1 MSLFWRIFG
10 LNAVVLGSATALLLW
25 APVTVSVPVVLTEAV
40 ILVGGLVV
48 MLVANAALLRWGLS
62 PLDRLTRLMTTVDLL
77 RPGQRLP
84 AHGGGEVADLI
95 RTFNAMLDRLEQERA
110 TSSARV
116 LLAQEAERR
125 RIAQE
130 LHDEVGQS
138 MTAILLALK
147 RAADAADPPL
157 RDELH
162 QAQEITR
169 ESLDE
174 VRRLVRR
181 LRPGV
186 LDDLGLVAAL
196 TSLTSDFATHTGLR
210 VVRRFDAELPALD
223 PETELVL
230 YRVAQESLTNAARH
244 ADAERVEVALT
255 RADGAVVL
263 AITDDGRGIKTACEG
278 AGIRGMR
285 ERALLIGAALD
296 ITDAAEGPGGSAGPG
311 GFGGNGTPGTSGAPG
326 GSSTGVSRGSSTGV
340 SGWST
345 AGASRASAAGVARGA
360 TLADMSSGAAPAV
373 GAPASSGPARPAP
386 ADATAPVRTGTAT
399 GTGTGTGSG
408 TGPAAGPGTRVR
420 LTAPLPSKPRKQP

>member
-10 LNAVVLGSATALLLW
+10 LNALVLGTATALLLW
-25 APVTVSVPVVLTEAV
+25 APVTVSVPVLLTEAV
-40 ILVGGLVV
+40 ILVGGLAV
-48 MLVANAALLRWGLS
+48 MLVANAALLRWGLA

-84 AHGGGEVADLI
+84 VPGGGEVGELI
-95 RTFNAMLDRLEQERA
+95 RTFNAMLDRLERERA

-138 MTAILLALK
+138 MTAILLVLK
-147 RAADAADPPL
+147 RAADEAAEPL
-157 RDELH
+157 RGELH

-186 LDDLGLVAAL
+186 LDDLGLVSAL
-196 TSLTSDFATHTGLR
+196 TSLTHDFATHTGLR
-210 VVRRFDAELPALD
+210 VLRRFDPALPALER
-223 PETELVL
+223 ETELVL

-244 ADAERVEVALT
+244 ADAGQVEVSL
-255 RADGAVVL
+255 RHADGAVELCV
-263 AITDDGRGIKTACEG
+263 TDDGRGIETVCEG

-285 ERALLIGAALD
+285 ERALLVGADLD
-296 ITDAAEGPGGSAGPG
+296 IARAVPG
-311 GFGGNGTPGTSGAPG
+311 
-326 GSSTGVSRGSSTGV
+326 
-340 SGWST
+340 
-345 AGASRASAAGVARGA
+345 
-360 TLADMSSGAAPAV
+360 
-373 GAPASSGPARPAP
+373 
-386 ADATAPVRTGTAT
+386 
-399 GTGTGTGSG
+399 
-408 TGPAAGPGTRVR
+408 GTRVR
-420 LTAPLPSKPRKQP
+420 LTAPVSGGRP

>member
-1 MSLFWRIFG
+1 M
-10 LNAVVLGSATALLLW
+10 VLGFATALLLW
-25 APVTVSVPVVLTEAV
+25 APVTVSVPVLLTEAAV
-40 ILVGGLVV
+40 LVGGMAV
-48 MLVANAALLRWGLS
+48 MLVANGTLLRWGLS
-62 PLDRLTRLMTTVDLL
+62 PLDRLTKLMTTVDLL

-84 AHGGGEVADLI
+84 VSGGGEVPELI
-95 RTFNAMLDRLEQERA
+95 RTFNAMLDRLEHERA

-138 MTAILLALK
+138 MTAILLVLG
-147 RAADAADPPL
+147 RAADDADQPL

-186 LDDLGLVAAL
+186 LDDLGLIAAL
-196 TSLTSDFATHTGLR
+196 TSLTHDFATHTGLR
-210 VVRRFDAELPALD
+210 VVRRFEADLPALD
-223 PETELVL
+223 HETELVL

-244 ADAERVEVALT
+244 ADAERLEVSLG
-255 RADGAVVL
+255 RGEGAVVL
-263 AITDDGRGIKTACEG
+263 TIADDGRGIEAATEG

-296 ITDAAEGPGGSAGPG
+296 ITS
-311 GFGGNGTPGTSGAPG
+311 APG
-326 GSSTGVSRGSSTGV
+326 
-340 SGWST
+340 
-345 AGASRASAAGVARGA
+345 
-360 TLADMSSGAAPAV
+360 D
-373 GAPASSGPARPAP
+373 
-386 ADATAPVRTGTAT
+386 
-399 GTGTGTGSG
+399 
-408 TGPAAGPGTRVR
+408 GTRIR
-420 LTAPLPSKPRKQP
+420 LTAPVPASRKQP

>member
-10 LNAVVLGSATALLLW
+10 LNAVVLGFATALLLW
-25 APVTVSVPVVLTEAV
+25 APVTVSVPVLLTEAAV
-40 ILVGGLVV
+40 LVCGMAV
-48 MLVANAALLRWGLS
+48 MLVANGALLRWGLS
-62 PLDRLTRLMTTVDLL
+62 PLDRLTKLMTTVDLL

-84 AHGGGEVADLI
+84 VSGGGEVPELI
-95 RTFNAMLDRLEQERA
+95 RTFNAMLDRLEHERA

-138 MTAILLALK
+138 MTAILLVLG
-147 RAADAADPPL
+147 RAADDADPPL

-186 LDDLGLVAAL
+186 LDDLGLISAL
-196 TSLTSDFATHTGLR
+196 TSLTHDFATHTGLR
-210 VVRRFDAELPALD
+210 VTRRFEADLPALD
-223 PETELVL
+223 HETELVL

-244 ADAERVEVALT
+244 ADAERLEVCLG
-255 RADGAVVL
+255 RGDGAVVL
-263 AITDDGRGIKTACEG
+263 TITDDGRGIEAATEG

-296 ITDAAEGPGGSAGPG
+296 ITS
-311 GFGGNGTPGTSGAPG
+311 APG
-326 GSSTGVSRGSSTGV
+326 
-340 SGWST
+340 
-345 AGASRASAAGVARGA
+345 A
-360 TLADMSSGAAPAV
+360 
-373 GAPASSGPARPAP
+373 
-386 ADATAPVRTGTAT
+386 
-399 GTGTGTGSG
+399 
-408 TGPAAGPGTRVR
+408 GTRIR
-420 LTAPLPSKPRKQP
+420 LTAPVPASRKQP

>member
-10 LNAVVLGSATALLLW
+10 LNAVVLGVATALLLW
-25 APVTVSVPVVLTEAV
+25 APVTVSVPVVLTEAI
-40 ILVGGLVV
+40 ILVVGLAV
-48 MLVANAALLRWGLS
+48 MLVANAALLRWGLA
-62 PLDRLTRLMTTVDLL
+62 PLDRLTKLMTTVDLL

-84 AHGGGEVADLI
+84 VHGGGEVSELI
-95 RTFNAMLDRLEQERA
+95 RTFNAMLDRLERERA

-147 RAADAADPPL
+147 RAADEARPPL
-157 RDELH
+157 RDELQ

-169 ESLDE
+169 GSLDE

-210 VVRRFDAELPALD
+210 LVRRFATDLPSLE

-244 ADAERVEVALT
+244 ADAERIVVSLRRT
-255 RADGAVVL
+255 DGAVEL
-263 AITDDGRGIKTACEG
+263 AITDDGRGIKAACEG

-285 ERALLIGAALD
+285 ERALLIGARLD
-296 ITDAAEGPGGSAGPG
+296 IA
-311 GFGGNGTPGTSGAPG
+311 
-326 GSSTGVSRGSSTGV
+326 
-340 SGWST
+340 
-345 AGASRASAAGVARGA
+345 
-360 TLADMSSGAAPAV
+360 AAPVA
-373 GAPASSGPARPAP
+373 
-386 ADATAPVRTGTAT
+386 GTQ
-399 GTGTGTGSG
+399 
-408 TGPAAGPGTRVR
+408 VR
-420 LTAPLPSKPRKQP
+420 LTAPVPRKQP

>member
-10 LNAVVLGSATALLLW
+10 LNALVLGTATALLLW
-25 APVTVSVPVVLTEAV
+25 APVTVSVPVLLTEAV
-40 ILVGGLVV
+40 ILVGGLAV

-84 AHGGGEVADLI
+84 VPGGGEVGELI
-95 RTFNAMLDRLEQERA
+95 RTFNAMLDRLERERA

-138 MTAILLALK
+138 MTAILLVLK
-147 RAADAADPPL
+147 RAADEAAEPL
-157 RDELH
+157 RGELH

-186 LDDLGLVAAL
+186 LDDLGLVSAL
-196 TSLTSDFATHTGLR
+196 TSLTHDFATHTGLR
-210 VVRRFDAELPALD
+210 VRRRFDPALPALER
-223 PETELVL
+223 ETELVL
-230 YRVAQESLTNAARH
+230 YRVAQESLTNVARH
-244 ADAERVEVALT
+244 ADAERVEVSL
-255 RADGAVVL
+255 RHADDAVELCV
-263 AITDDGRGIKTACEG
+263 TDDGRGIEAVCEG

-285 ERALLIGAALD
+285 ERALLVGADLD
-296 ITDAAEGPGGSAGPG
+296 IA
-311 GFGGNGTPGTSGAPG
+311 
-326 GSSTGVSRGSSTGV
+326 R
-340 SGWST
+340 
-345 AGASRASAAGVARGA
+345 AAG
-360 TLADMSSGAAPAV
+360 S
-373 GAPASSGPARPAP
+373 
-386 ADATAPVRTGTAT
+386 
-399 GTGTGTGSG
+399 
-408 TGPAAGPGTRVR
+408 GTRVR
-420 LTAPLPSKPRKQP
+420 LNAPVSGRRP

>member
-10 LNAVVLGSATALLLW
+10 LNAVVLGFATALLLW
-25 APVTVSVPVVLTEAV
+25 APVTVSVPVLLTEAV
-40 ILVGGLVV
+40 ILVGGLAV
-48 MLVANAALLRWGLS
+48 MLVANGALLRWGLA

-84 AHGGGEVADLI
+84 VSGGGEVPELI
-95 RTFNAMLDRLEQERA
+95 RTFNAMLDRLEHERA
-110 TSSARV
+110 TSTARV

-138 MTAILLALK
+138 MTAILLVLG
-147 RAADAADPPL
+147 RAADDAHEPL
-157 RDELH
+157 REELQ

-186 LDDLGLVAAL
+186 LDDLGLISAL
-196 TSLTSDFATHTGLR
+196 SSLTHDFAAHTGLR
-210 VVRRFDAELPALD
+210 VVRRFDADLPALD

-230 YRVAQESLTNAARH
+230 YRVAQESMTNTARH
-244 ADAERVEVALT
+244 ADAERLEVSLSP
-255 RADGAVVL
+255 ADGAVTL
-263 AITDDGRGIKTACEG
+263 TIADDGHGMEAACEG

-296 ITDAAEGPGGSAGPG
+296 ITSAPE
-311 GFGGNGTPGTSGAPG
+311 A
-326 GSSTGVSRGSSTGV
+326 
-340 SGWST
+340 
-345 AGASRASAAGVARGA
+345 
-360 TLADMSSGAAPAV
+360 
-373 GAPASSGPARPAP
+373 
-386 ADATAPVRTGTAT
+386 
-399 GTGTGTGSG
+399 
-408 TGPAAGPGTRVR
+408 GTRIR
-420 LTAPLPSKPRKQP
+420 LTAPVPRKQP

>member
-10 LNAVVLGSATALLLW
+10 LNAVVLGTATALLLW

-48 MLVANAALLRWGLS
+48 MLVANAALLRWGLA
-62 PLDRLTRLMTTVDLL
+62 PLVRLTGLMTTVDLL

-84 AHGGGEVADLI
+84 AKGGGEVAELI

-125 RIAQE
+125 RIAHE

-147 RAADAADPPL
+147 RAADDADGPL
-157 RDELH
+157 RDELL

-169 ESLDE
+169 GSLDE

-186 LDDLGLVAAL
+186 LDDLGLVSAM
-196 TSLTSDFATHTGLR
+196 TSLTHDFATHTGLR
-210 VVRRFDAELPALD
+210 VLRHFDADLPALE

-230 YRVAQESLTNAARH
+230 YRVAQESLTNVARH
-244 ADAERVEVALT
+244 ADAERAEVSLRHT
-255 RADGAVVL
+255 DGAVVL
-263 AITDDGRGIKTACEG
+263 AVADDGRGIEAVREG

-296 ITDAAEGPGGSAGPG
+296 ISPAA
-311 GFGGNGTPGTSGAPG
+311 
-326 GSSTGVSRGSSTGV
+326 
-340 SGWST
+340 
-345 AGASRASAAGVARGA
+345 
-360 TLADMSSGAAPAV
+360 
-373 GAPASSGPARPAP
+373 
-386 ADATAPVRTGTAT
+386 RTGT
-399 GTGTGTGSG
+399 
-408 TGPAAGPGTRVR
+408 RIR
-420 LTAPLPSKPRKQP
+420 LTAPVPGKRP

>member
-10 LNAVVLGSATALLLW
+10 LNAVVLGTATALLLW
-25 APVTVSVPVVLTEAV
+25 APVTVSVPVLLTEAV
-40 ILVGGLVV
+40 ILVGGLAV
-48 MLVANAALLRWGLS
+48 MLVANGALLRWGLS
-62 PLDRLTRLMTTVDLL
+62 PLDRLTKLMTTVDLL

-84 AHGGGEVADLI
+84 VPGGGEVAELI
-95 RTFNAMLDRLEQERA
+95 RTFNAMLDRLEHERA

-138 MTAILLALK
+138 MTAILLVLG
-147 RAADAADPPL
+147 RAADEAGGPL

-186 LDDLGLVAAL
+186 LDDLGLISAL
-196 TSLTSDFATHTGLR
+196 TSLTHDFATHTGLHVR
-210 VVRRFDAELPALD
+210 RRFDPDLPALE

-230 YRVAQESLTNAARH
+230 YRVAQEGLTNAARH
-244 ADAERVEVALT
+244 ADAERVEVSLR

-263 AITDDGRGIKTACEG
+263 TIEDDGRGIEAAREG

-296 ITDAAEGPGGSAGPG
+296 ITS
-311 GFGGNGTPGTSGAPG
+311 APG
-326 GSSTGVSRGSSTGV
+326 
-340 SGWST
+340 
-345 AGASRASAAGVARGA
+345 A
-360 TLADMSSGAAPAV
+360 
-373 GAPASSGPARPAP
+373 
-386 ADATAPVRTGTAT
+386 
-399 GTGTGTGSG
+399 
-408 TGPAAGPGTRVR
+408 GTRIR
-420 LTAPLPSKPRKQP
+420 LTTPVPRKQP